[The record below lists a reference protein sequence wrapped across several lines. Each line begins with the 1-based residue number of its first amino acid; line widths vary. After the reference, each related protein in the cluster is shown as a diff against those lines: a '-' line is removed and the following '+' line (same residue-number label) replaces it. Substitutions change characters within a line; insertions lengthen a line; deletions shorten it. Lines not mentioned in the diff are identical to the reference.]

1 MSNQLWLKYKETKDD
16 GVQSELISHYLP
28 LVGLHAGRLAISLPP
43 HVSREDLSQAG
54 VLGLLEALQRFDP
67 LRGVKFETFASQRI
81 RGAMLDE
88 LRRLCWLPRSLVRQM
103 RELDSATQALATK
116 LGREPEEGELAEELG
131 VPVTELQKTMS
142 QINGSSLLSLEDT
155 LFAHPAVEGPESD
168 TLGQMIEEEEK
179 EQLAAALERLP
190 ERQRLLLALYYQEE
204 LTLKEIGLVLGVS
217 ESRVCQLHAQV
228 IARLREL
235 LT

>member
-1 MSNQLWLKYKETKDD
+1 MSNQLWLKYRETKDD
-16 GVQSELISHYLP
+16 ELQSELIGQYLP

-43 HVSREDLSQAG
+43 HVSREDLAQAG

-103 RELDSATQALATK
+103 REVDGATQALATK
-116 LGREPEEGELAEELG
+116 LGREPEEWELANELG
-131 VPVTELQKTMS
+131 VPVTELQKTVS
-142 QINGSSLLSLEDT
+142 QINGSSLLSLEDN
-155 LFAHPAVEGPESD
+155 LFAHPAEEGPESD
-168 TLGQMIEEEEK
+168 TLGRMIEEEEK
-179 EQLAAALERLP
+179 EQLAAALEWLP

-228 IARLREL
+228 IARLRVL